1 MEAIRQ
7 KVVSVLIALGVVLAL
22 FRCGGDD
29 SDEKQ
34 HAKIVTS
41 HTDEQ
46 EAVTEA
52 SPSHDM
58 EVTKVHDDMTMQA
71 APVMAHDKTL
81 FRKSAEDIAREK
93 EQARLAAI
101 EAEKKAREEAKRV
114 AKAKAKAEAEK
125 LAKLKAIEEEKH
137 AKLKAQEAAK
147 LAQLQQ
153 EADKKIL
160 LEREA
165 LKVNQEKL
173 SVEKIKRENLEMLTS
188 LEEAM
193 KVINEEKA
201 QMQSVKESLSEKI
214 AALEIKLKDEE
225 SKSNKIKLAAA
236 AATTLAVQQ
245 AVAKSQSKDGKKL
258 QALQAECDKSKKE
271 LSKEKELLKAENA
284 KLKEAQ
290 KNLLAKIDAWEKKTK
305 SFTAVKGE
313 EFKKLQDE
321 NKLLQSKLHDMNA
334 TMSKTKE
341 NLLAKIT
348 EWESKAKEAEAK
360 AQDPEKVKS
369 LADENQLLQSKL
381 QEMNATVSKT
391 KENLLA
397 KITEWESK
405 AKEAEAKAKKLKM
418 ATAAAATLAAQ
429 QALAK
434 AQAEDGEK
442 LKALQSE
449 LDKALAE
456 KKRLLSANS
465 ELNTTLAS
473 FGEIDGKFKECESKL
488 GDSSAKID
496 LLKKS
501 NEELNST
508 VSSVKEEL
516 NGKLTACETKS
527 KEAET
532 KEKALQEKLD
542 AALKEVEQM
551 KAQAQALA
559 QEKAQAQALEQQE
572 AQAQEELKRALE
584 LNKVEFKYGS
594 SMLLGNSATVLDHV
608 ADIILQH
615 PEFSYEIQG
624 HTDAHGNEDY
634 NVKLSTM
641 RAEAV
646 KKYLVEKG
654 VGEDILTAKGFGSS
668 MPIADNST
676 NEGRLKNR
684 RVVIKIA
691 E

>member
-1 MEAIRQ
+1 
-7 KVVSVLIALGVVLAL
+7 VSVLMLLGVVIAL

-29 SDEKQ
+29 SEEKQ
-34 HAKIVTS
+34 HAQVASMHEDAQDTVVEGSSVAQMQESTEDDAVKQT
-41 HTDEQ
+41 TD
-46 EAVTEA
+46 T
-52 SPSHDM
+52 
-58 EVTKVHDDMTMQA
+58 TI
-71 APVMAHDKTL
+71 HDKTL
-81 FRKSAEDIAREK
+81 FKKSPEDIIREK
-93 EQARLAAI
+93 EQARLMAI
-101 EAEKKAREEAKRV
+101 EAEKKAQEEEKRLQ
-114 AKAKAKAEAEK
+114 ALKAKAEAEK
-125 LAKLKAIEEEKH
+125 SAQLKAIEEEKH
-137 AKLKAQEAAK
+137 AKEKAAQSEK
-147 LAQLQQ
+147 LAQLQK
-153 EADKKIL
+153 EADKKL
-160 LEREA
+160 LIEREA
-165 LKVNQEKL
+165 LKVNKEKL
-173 SVEKIKRENLEMLTS
+173 RVETIKRENFEMANS

-193 KVINEEKA
+193 KVINKEKES
-201 QMQSVKESLSEKI
+201 MQGVKESLSMKI
-214 AALEIKLKDEE
+214 AALETKLKDAA
-225 SKSNKIKLAAA
+225 SKSTKIKLAAA

-245 AVAKSQSKDGKKL
+245 AVAKSQSKDGEKL
-258 QALQAECDKSKKE
+258 QALQSEYDSTQKE
-271 LSKEKELLKAENA
+271 ISKEKELLKAENA

-305 SFTAVKGE
+305 SFKAVKGE
-313 EFKKLQDE
+313 DFKQLEDE
-321 NKLLQSKLHDMNA
+321 NKLLQSKLHDMNV

-348 EWESKAKEAEAK
+348 EWESKAKEAK
-360 AQDPEKVKS
+360 AEDPKKVKS

-405 AKEAEAKAKKLKM
+405 AKESEAKAKKLKI

-456 KKRLLSANS
+456 KKRLLGANS

-473 FGEIDGKFKECESKL
+473 FGEIDGKFKECETKL

-516 NGKLTACETKS
+516 NGKLTETS

-551 KAQAQALA
+551 KAQAQAQE
-559 QEKAQAQALEQQE
+559 QEKAKTQALEQQK
-572 AQAQEELKRALE
+572 AQAQEELKHALE

-654 VGEDILTAKGFGSS
+654 VSEDILTAQGFGSS
-668 MPIADNST
+668 MPIADNSS